1 MNSQD
6 LICIG
11 RLGGLDTEGF
21 FHLMIKPDYREMLPE
36 LREVFLI
43 FSSHRVFYV
52 NVSSI
57 KEADKKLWIKF
68 KEDGIKEERNKH
80 KEAHVALAPDD
91 LEDEDSELDAYLGYT
106 VYYQGKLLG
115 TLSSYFHNNAQY
127 VLEILTPS
135 SAELLVPY
143 VDHYLAEL
151 LPETGQIVLQNL
163 DPLLED
169 AGLTLED

>member
-21 FHLMIKPDYREMLPE
+21 FHLMVKPDYREMLPE

-80 KEAHVALAPDD
+80 KEALVALAPDD
-91 LEDEDSELDAYLGYT
+91 LEEEESELDTYLGWKI
-106 VYYQGKLLG
+106 YYQDKLLG
-115 TLSSYFHNNAQY
+115 TLVSYFHNSAQY
-127 VLEILTPS
+127 VLEIDTGS
-135 SAELLVPY
+135 GAELLVPY

-151 LPETGQIVLQNL
+151 QPETERIVLQNL

-169 AGLTLED
+169 AGLKLED